1 MAPRNVWEFATTA
14 NDNVNNTAVKKRF
27 MSTLPCRRFDHSWHG
42 NADFA
47 FPKRTSAAA
56 RPRLVALFKAIY
68 GCTGQYGLLK
78 ASYSSEKVAVNKNFR
93 RRELKFLRND
103 FAESALH
110 SPAAYT
116 VGPPTTVR
124 STLFFVYSRRPTFV
138 RSFDLGIF
146 TVL

>member
-1 MAPRNVWEFATTA
+1 ANWPSLVVVVTRSILVAASVALTVAPGTTAPDGSVTVPLMAPRNVCEFATTA

-27 MSTLPCRRFDHSWHG
+27 MSTLPCRSFDHSWHG
-42 NADFA
+42 KADFA

-93 RRELKFLRND
+93 RRELKFL
-103 FAESALH
+103 
-110 SPAAYT
+110 
-116 VGPPTTVR
+116 
-124 STLFFVYSRRPTFV
+124 
-138 RSFDLGIF
+138 
-146 TVL
+146 